1 MQGKKVSCKTKTS
14 TGTCTLHLFQFQP
27 QHFLKNTQVKST
39 WNTFAKLQKPIIFVQ
54 QNPIG
59 MKTNSALIFFNT
71 KVAFAFAA
79 FAEQNKNPLS
89 FTKNNYSAYYYISN
103 GVSNLNYGSS
113 DGRLLSS
120 KYNFKASELRLELQK
135 LGLELQKLRLE
146 LQKLS
151 FELQKLS
158 LKLKNCQ
165 FATKTQC
172 LIVNS
177 YK

>member
-1 MQGKKVSCKTKTS
+1 
-14 TGTCTLHLFQFQP
+14 
-27 QHFLKNTQVKST
+27 
-39 WNTFAKLQKPIIFVQ
+39 LQKPIIFVQ